1 MISSNWVDV
10 FNDRQTNVLE
20 GTNQLGPGDPLF
32 MHLDAINIT
41 GQNDLD
47 RFLGNGVT
55 VAQAP
60 LERFV

>member
-1 MISSNWVDV
+1 V